1 MAAPWPSRNG
11 QADLA
16 WLTLGSTPQLQMP
29 PGRARIAAGIWG
41 QIVMRKFGLAAALL
55 IAAGFS
61 APALA
66 DDSCPPLTILT
77 SVDMTIGN
85 SGRVFVPAQVGG
97 VQKHMLVDTG
107 GFFSELTQP
116 VVSELKLTPRHTG
129 LSQIGVSGSS
139 TEMAVGTSFV
149 LGNLHADSMDFMVA
163 PDETKF
169 DRDLPGAGGILAPN
183 LLTSYD
189 ADFDF
194 ANKKFNLISQKH
206 CDGKVVYWP
215 ADTVAVVPIQMADRY
230 HVQLPVELDGH
241 RYTATLD
248 TGASTT
254 VVNLD
259 NATRDFAL
267 KLGDADTPA
276 EGTLTSSKT
285 TTTYTHRFHSL
296 SLEGIAVSNP
306 LVVLLPDLVTNK
318 MRHATDTVSNDTR
331 IRNPNEDAGL
341 SDMILGMDI
350 LHRFHLY
357 IAYKEKKL
365 YITPA
370 AAPAQAAAPAPTP
383 AAAAPAP
390 AH

>member
-1 MAAPWPSRNG
+1 MRN
-11 QADLA
+11 
-16 WLTLGSTPQLQMP
+16 
-29 PGRARIAAGIWG
+29 I
-41 QIVMRKFGLAAALL
+41 GLAAALL
-55 IAAGFS
+55 LAAGIS
-61 APALA
+61 APAFA

-77 SVDMTIGN
+77 SVDMTIGH
-85 SGRVFVPAQVGG
+85 SGRVFVPTQINGTP
-97 VQKHMLVDTG
+97 QYMLVDTG

-116 VVSELKLTPRHTG
+116 VVAELQLKPRHTG
-129 LSQIGVSGSS
+129 LSMTGVSGS
-139 TEMAVGTSFV
+139 TTQTAVAASFA
-149 LGNLHADSMDFMVA
+149 LGNLRADSMDFMVS
-163 PDETKF
+163 PDEMKF
-169 DRDLPGAGGILAPN
+169 DKDLPGAGGILAPN

-194 ANKKFNLISQKH
+194 ANRKFNLLSQKH

-215 ADTVAVVPIQMADRY
+215 AGTVAVVPIQMADRF

-241 RYTATLD
+241 RYSATLD

-254 VVNLD
+254 VLNLD

-267 KLGDADTPA
+267 KPGDADTPVL
-276 EGTLTSSKT
+276 GTLTSSKA

-306 LVVLLPDLVTNK
+306 LLTLLPDLVTNK

-331 IRNPNEDAGL
+331 IRNPSEDAGL

-357 IAYKEKKL
+357 IAYKEKNL

-370 AAPAQAAAPAPTP
+370 TAPAVAAAPAPVP
-383 AAAAPAP
+383 AGAAPAP